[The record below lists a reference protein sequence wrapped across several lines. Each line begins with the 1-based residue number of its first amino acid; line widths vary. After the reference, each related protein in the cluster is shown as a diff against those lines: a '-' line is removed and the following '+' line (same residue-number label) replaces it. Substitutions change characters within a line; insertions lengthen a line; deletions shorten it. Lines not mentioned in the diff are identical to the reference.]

1 MRELIVKVKRG
12 LNVRK
17 SPVIADNNIIGQMT
31 YNSRFYAETLRRIP
45 PLWWAQDKNG
55 QWIVVANGRN
65 LYVEQT
71 NGKPLPLG

>member
-1 MRELIVKVKRG
+1 MRELEVNVKRG

-17 SPVIADNNIIGQMT
+17 SPVIADNNIIGVLSYKQ
-31 YNSRFYAETLRRIP
+31 RFYAETLRRIH

-65 LYVEQT
+65 PYVTQV

>member
-1 MRELIVKVKRG
+1 MRDLTVKVRRG

-17 SPVIADNNIIGQMT
+17 SPVISDENIIGVLP
-31 YNSRFYAETLRRIP
+31 YGFHFCAETLRRIH

>member
-1 MRELIVKVKRG
+1 MRDLTVKVRRG

-17 SPVIADNNIIGQMT
+17 SPVIADNNIIGVLP
-31 YNSRFYAETLRRIP
+31 YNSHFHAETLRRIP

-55 QWIVVANGRN
+55 QWIAVANGRN

-71 NGKPLPLG
+71 NGQPLPLG